1 MSTGFE
7 KELDGFKRFV
17 AERME
22 AGQSPETLE
31 ASVEEFR
38 EYQAQRAKFVEGL
51 DESIAQADVGK
62 AKPLDVDALMDR
74 VSERA
79 ES

>member
-7 KELDGFKRFV
+7 KELDGFNRFV
-17 AERME
+17 SKRME

-31 ASVEEFR
+31 ASIEEFR

-51 DESIAQADVGK
+51 QESIAQADAGQS
-62 AKPLDVDALMDR
+62 KPLDVDGLMER
-74 VSERA
+74 VAERA